1 MKSEAIKSSE
11 INQFSMFFLVFGLCF
26 VGLIS
31 LNSCYTMNGLKA
43 NGNKGMNDRNISN
56 YDVIIFKDAILNDLF
71 ASKNYLA
78 IAVLNNKEVAYQQL
92 VSNAVYTHI
101 SGDTVPKDKMSKRP
115 NRPAL
120 KKNIGFFERIV
131 RFIIAILL
139 TSYFMAGIEVGVLSL
154 SILVLV
160 LALLPTSLFG
170 FCPFYYFF
178 DITTIKK
185 LNRSNS

>member
-1 MKSEAIKSSE
+1 MKSESIKPSV
-11 INQFSMFFLVFGLCF
+11 INQFSMFFLVFGICF
-26 VGLIS
+26 IGLIS
-31 LNSCYTMNGLKA
+31 LNSCSTMNGLKA
-43 NGNKGMNDRNISN
+43 NGSKEINARHISS
-56 YDVIIFKDAILNDLF
+56 YDMILFKDAILSDLL
-71 ASKNYLA
+71 ASKNYVA
-78 IAVLNNKEVAYQQL
+78 IAVLNNKEVAYQEL
-92 VSNAVYTHI
+92 VSNAVYTYI

-185 LNRSNS
+185 VNRSNS